1 MQPTAAKRDA
11 RMRDSRPP
19 RLMRG
24 RGLDGI
30 SDQTNRVLPIAHR
43 EKYNESPRIEPEIG
57 TAPSLVCGAVEWR
70 MPEPT
75 VRDQIK
81 QVLDELPPDA
91 TFEDAIERLVFLA
104 KIDAGLAELDA
115 GQGVPHDEVKRR
127 LGM

>member
-1 MQPTAAKRDA
+1 
-11 RMRDSRPP
+11 
-19 RLMRG
+19 
-24 RGLDGI
+24 
-30 SDQTNRVLPIAHR
+30 
-43 EKYNESPRIEPEIG
+43 
-57 TAPSLVCGAVEWR
+57 

-75 VRDQIK
+75 VRDQIR

-91 TFEDAIERLVFLA
+91 TFADAIERLVFLA

>member
-1 MQPTAAKRDA
+1 
-11 RMRDSRPP
+11 
-19 RLMRG
+19 
-24 RGLDGI
+24 
-30 SDQTNRVLPIAHR
+30 
-43 EKYNESPRIEPEIG
+43 
-57 TAPSLVCGAVEWR
+57 

-81 QVLDELPPDA
+81 HVLDELPPDA

-115 GQGVPHDEVKRR
+115 GQGVPHDDVKRR